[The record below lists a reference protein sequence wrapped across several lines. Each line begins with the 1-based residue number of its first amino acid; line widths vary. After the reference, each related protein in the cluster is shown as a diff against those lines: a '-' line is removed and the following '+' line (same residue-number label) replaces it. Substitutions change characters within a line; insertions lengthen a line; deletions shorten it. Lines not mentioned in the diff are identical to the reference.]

1 MSDQLD
7 DFIKQNRSAFDDK
20 EPPEKVWKKIQQSLP
35 GNTAGP
41 WYNSL
46 TLWRAAAVLF
56 MALSFYLLIPKSVPQ
71 GDASRVAVN
80 EFNDVEAFYTAQ
92 ISQKVALI
100 EEVSGSSSTDE
111 FTQDFQQLEAMY
123 NVLKEE
129 WKTRPSKKVKDAL
142 VLNLLVRINLLNQ
155 QLHRLEEDL
164 KKDDAPESKSNSET

>member
-1 MSDQLD
+1 MSDQLS
-7 DFIKQNRSAFDDK
+7 DFIKANRSAFDDK
-20 EPPEKVWKKIQQSLP
+20 EPPESVWPGIQKSLP
-35 GNTAGP
+35 GKSP
-41 WYNSL
+41 RWYDSL
-46 TLWRAAAVLF
+46 TVWRAAAMIF
-56 MALSFYLLIPKSVPQ
+56 MALSIYLLAAKSGQLP
-71 GDASRVAVN
+71 DSNKLSMN

-129 WKTRPSKKVKDAL
+129 WKTRPSKKVKEAL

-155 QLHRLEEDL
+155 QLYRLEEDL
-164 KKDDAPESKSNSET
+164 KKDDATEKKNSQS

>member
-7 DFIKQNRSAFDDK
+7 DFIKANRSAFDDK
-20 EPPEKVWKKIQQSLP
+20 EPPEHVWRKIKETLP
-35 GNTAGP
+35 GTSVP

-46 TLWRAAAVLF
+46 ALWRAAAMIFLVL
-56 MALSFYLLIPKSVPQ
+56 SIYLLIPKDLKIAETNSV
-71 GDASRVAVN
+71 ALN
-80 EFNDVEAFYTAQ
+80 EFNDVETFYNSQ

-100 EEVSGSSSTDE
+100 EEFSGSTSTEE

-129 WKTRPSKKVKDAL
+129 WKARPSKKVKDAL

-155 QLHRLEEDL
+155 QLHRLEKDL
-164 KKDDAPESKSNSET
+164 KTDEPASRQPTSEI

>member
-20 EPPEKVWKKIQQSLP
+20 EPPEKVWKEIQRSLP
-35 GNTAGP
+35 AVQAKP
-41 WYNSL
+41 WYDNL
-46 TLWRAAAVLF
+46 VLWRAAAAIF
-56 MALSFYLLIPKSVPQ
+56 MALSLYLLIPGSGSQNDSSK
-71 GDASRVAVN
+71 VAVN

-164 KKDDAPESKSNSET
+164 KKDDSPEAKSNSET

>member
-1 MSDQLD
+1 MSDQLH
-7 DFIKQNRSAFDDK
+7 DFIKENRSAFDDK
-20 EPPEKVWKKIQQSLP
+20 EPPDSVWSKIQNSLP
-35 GNTAGP
+35 EKKSRP
-41 WYNSL
+41 WYDNVA
-46 TLWRAAAVLF
+46 LWRAAAMIF
-56 MALSFYLLIPKSVPQ
+56 MALSIYLLVPKTGQLS
-71 GDASRVAVN
+71 DNNKLSMN

-92 ISQKVALI
+92 ITQKVALI

-129 WKTRPSKKVKDAL
+129 WKTRPSKKVKEAL

-164 KKDDAPESKSNSET
+164 KKDDAAEKENSET